1 MGTVWEV
8 TAVTQLLGM
17 CLRIGAPGLEQTYQV
32 TEVDSS
38 P

>member
-8 TAVTQLLGM
+8 TPVTQLLSM
-17 CLRIGAPGLEQTYQV
+17 RLRIGVLGLEQTYQV